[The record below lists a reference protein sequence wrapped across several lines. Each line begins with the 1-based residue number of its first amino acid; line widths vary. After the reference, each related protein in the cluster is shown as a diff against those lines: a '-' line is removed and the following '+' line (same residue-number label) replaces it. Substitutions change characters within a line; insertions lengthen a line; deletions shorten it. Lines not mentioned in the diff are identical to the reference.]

1 MNSTL
6 VKSNVIFGLNKFRN
20 INETKNDELLLL
32 ADKCNDLNSLI
43 KEHTQKLIGLKNELQ
58 AKMNEQNLNQV
69 NGKTYRIKRT
79 KYKNEF
85 NSALSDGF
93 NNLDIDLKRKL
104 TKLGLIKVSFT
115 LNTVKYK
122 EIKSKNEETLLDRFV
137 TKRNTTSYLSIYK
150 NNK

>member
-1 MNSTL
+1 MNSKL

-20 INETKNDELLLL
+20 INETKNDELLSL
-32 ADKCNDLNSLI
+32 ADKCNDLNSFI
-43 KEHTQKLIGLKNELQ
+43 KEQTQKLIGLKNDLQ
-58 AKMNEQNLNQV
+58 AKMNEKNLNQV

-122 EIKSKNEETLLDRFV
+122 EIKNKNEKTLIDQFV
-137 TKRNTTSYLSIYK
+137 TKRNTSSYLSIY
-150 NNK
+150 NNSK